1 MGVVTLDINITDN
14 SPKVGGIGVKF
25 TIDTGEDLTG
35 ATTANL
41 IFQKPDG
48 TESIKSAS
56 IENSTYLTYTTTAA
70 DDLDQEGEWS
80 IIASVVKA
88 GFTGYGKT
96 LKCLVLGKW
105 G

>member
-1 MGVVTLDINITDN
+1 VKLDINITDN
-14 SPKVGGIGVKF
+14 SPKVGAIGVKF
-25 TIDTGEDLTG
+25 TIDVGEDLTG
-35 ATTANL
+35 ATTTNL

-48 TESIKSAS
+48 TEVTKAGS
-56 IENSTYLTYTTTAA
+56 IENLNYITYTTTTA
-70 DDLDQEGEWS
+70 DELDQEGQWS